1 MGAIFASGVA
11 DDIAQPAVGPP
22 AVGPPAVEQSAVVN
36 EAWPAKL
43 AEKKRIRTEEQ
54 ARYDAKQSVS
64 PHKSPHKI
72 G

>member
-11 DDIAQPAVGPP
+11 DDIAQPADETGTVG
-22 AVGPPAVEQSAVVN
+22 QSAVAGN

-43 AEKKRIRTEEQ
+43 AEKKRIRAEEQ